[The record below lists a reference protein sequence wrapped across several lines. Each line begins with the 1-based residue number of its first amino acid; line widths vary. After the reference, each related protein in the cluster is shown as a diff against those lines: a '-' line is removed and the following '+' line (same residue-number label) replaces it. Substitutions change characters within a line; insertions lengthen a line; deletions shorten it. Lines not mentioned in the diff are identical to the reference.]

1 MDQLKEGVLGVGSRS
16 SPDDC
21 SCLIVHR
28 VAVPTDAFTVALH
41 DSLLEIGREI
51 SQILGVGNNDFTFR
65 PPKIIVPDTEKGKYY
80 GDVFLK
86 RSFSEMQIHLSR
98 SLQKSFKVFRAYSQ
112 TNTQPYGAPQGKAS
126 PYPIVHREGVFWS
139 NTKSGSFFSI
149 GRDRYKMFAYSCFW
163 SIF

>member
-86 RSFSEMQIHLSR
+86 RRFSEMQIHLSR

-112 TNTQPYGAPQGKAS
+112 TNTQTYGAPQGKS
-126 PYPIVHREGVFWS
+126 PSYPIFHWESIFCINS
-139 NTKSGSFFSI
+139 KS
-149 GRDRYKMFAYSCFW
+149 SCF
-163 SIF
+163 FCVG